1 MTRAQALAIQR
12 QNGII
17 TANEWRELENRN
29 RIDGGDA
36 LLVNGN
42 MIPVDQAAEPAPDPV
57 ALPAPLTSD
66 QLASVPKE

>member
-1 MTRAQALAIQR
+1 MTRSQALAIQR

-42 MIPVDQAAEPAPDPV
+42 MIPVVQAAEPTPAAVPV
-57 ALPAPLTSD
+57 ALTSEPAAPVEER
-66 QLASVPKE
+66 A